1 MTRITARLALVSL
14 AALLGAC
21 SSSSAGASA
30 SAAPIAASSLTAST
44 TTATPAATP
53 PATPTASPSTGGG
66 GPQPTPGSIDP
77 CTLLT
82 SAEASQLIGT
92 KLPAGISEVVAPA
105 RVCTFR
111 AGTREVRL
119 FLWPP
124 APDVDTAKAY
134 YDAARA
140 EALSK
145 LPTEFPGVQIHQAD
159 LTLFDRSAYVS
170 GSGSIGSV
178 SAIYVV
184 DGKQAFE
191 IFCALAAC
199 SQNALQGGATLVAGR
214 LP

>member
-1 MTRITARLALVSL
+1 MNRTPARLAVLTI

-21 SSSSAGASA
+21 SGSSSGASA
-30 SAAPIAASSLTAST
+30 RAAAVSSLTASQVT
-44 TTATPAATP
+44 ASPTATPAVTP
-53 PATPTASPSTGGG
+53 VASPTGVGS
-66 GPQPTPGSIDP
+66 GPQPTPGSVDP

-82 SAEASQLIGT
+82 SAEASGLIGT

-124 APDVDTAKAY
+124 APDADTAKAY

-145 LPTEFPGVQIHQAD
+145 LPTEFPGVQVHQAD

-184 DGKQAFE
+184 DGTQAFE

-199 SQNALQGGATLVAGR
+199 SVDALTGGATLVAGR

>member
-1 MTRITARLALVSL
+1 MTRISARLAVLTL
-14 AALLGAC
+14 ATMLAAC
-21 SSSSAGASA
+21 SSSSASP
-30 SAAPIAASSLTAST
+30 STAAVSSLTAST
-44 TTATPAATP
+44 TTASPAATP
-53 PATPTASPSTGGG
+53 AVTPSASPSQVAGGG
-66 GPQPTPGSIDP
+66 ASATPGPIDP

-82 SAEASQLIGT
+82 SAEASNLIGT
-92 KLPAGISEVVAPA
+92 KLPAGVSESAAPA

-119 FLWPP
+119 FLWPT
-124 APDVDTAKAY
+124 ASDVDTAKAY

-140 EALSK
+140 EALSR
-145 LPTEFPGVQIHQAD
+145 LPTEFPGVQVHEAD

-184 DGKQAFE
+184 DGTHAFE

-199 SQNALQGGATLVAGR
+199 SQDALTGGATLVAGR